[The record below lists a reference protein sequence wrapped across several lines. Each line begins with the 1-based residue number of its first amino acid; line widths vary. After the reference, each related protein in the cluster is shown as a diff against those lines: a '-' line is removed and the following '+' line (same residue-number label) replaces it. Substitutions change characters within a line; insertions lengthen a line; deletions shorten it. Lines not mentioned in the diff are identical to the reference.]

1 MFTDDETA
9 AKQLV
14 WFEEATTGE
23 RIPIEDFHNDI
34 SEGDQETLKKIERK
48 FAQSSLIAPSNSSA
62 FDKFKRDQYVYLPE
76 GKFFA
81 KLEKYY
87 PSKNNRPDYWE
98 ATKIIPKCNREKG
111 KKEKEEKVDLF
122 QKDNI
127 KCMMYIEACLI
138 LEKHRVEVV
147 KMRVNVEETIENFLH
162 SIEMLHS
169 VKCLAVVDGRQLN
182 ANNAF
187 YNENIIEGTKILLF
201 GVVSAIN
208 MLSCISDV
216 KFFRRFETIRAN
228 DSWYVG
234 EGRWDALQFTP
245 SKNIRV
251 YGTGLFEKHPSGG
264 SFELGYKY
272 IIFEGDNEVFKSEVF
287 KEDIEPPPRE
297 EIKDHII
304 EYRFKNFPDGIEV
317 KAGQKYNFCMW
328 MKGTEHCFYTESGG
342 QYRNVQ
348 NPDMDLFTVE
358 NSDLSSNST
367 TSSRGIIPGILYAI
381 A

>member
-1 MFTDDETA
+1 M
-9 AKQLV
+9 
-14 WFEEATTGE
+14 
-23 RIPIEDFHNDI
+23 
-34 SEGDQETLKKIERK
+34 
-48 FAQSSLIAPSNSSA
+48 
-62 FDKFKRDQYVYLPE
+62 YLPE